1 MNLRALGRSGLL
13 IHPMVFGC
21 AGLGVRTREDL
32 RDAICAAWEAGVIAF
47 DTAEVYG
54 TEGLLADALGAEAR
68 SAVVLDKVAE
78 KNLAP
83 AALIAACERSLV
95 ALRRER
101 VELYQVHWP
110 SGATISGK
118 RKGAVVPLEETL
130 GALDSLRHRGLI
142 GAIGLC
148 NFSVDEV
155 QAALRC
161 TRVESLQ
168 CSYSLLWRQ
177 PQRGLLDLCAREGL
191 AFLAYSPLAQ
201 GLVVRAPPGNL
212 PPWDMRMRHRLA
224 RGSKLAAVREARLE
238 LEALA
243 AEHGTSVAG
252 LAIGW
257 LSYQT
262 GVFPVVGS
270 GSAAHVH
277 ANARSAA
284 EPPSA
289 EVLAKADAMT
299 ARVAALVANEEL
311 QWSPLPGRARKLG
324 WRVSRRLARLV
335 GARR

>member
-32 RDAICAAWEAGVIAF
+32 RDAICAAWEAGVVAF

-161 TRVESLQ
+161 TRVESVQ

-201 GLVVRAPPGNL
+201 GLIVRAPGDL

-224 RGSKLAAVREARLE
+224 RGTNLAAVREARLE

-257 LSYQT
+257 LSYQP

-270 GSAAHVH
+270 GSAAHVRD
-277 ANARSAA
+277 NAHSAA
-284 EPPSA
+284 EPPCT
-289 EVLAKADAMT
+289 EVLAKADALT
-299 ARVAALVANEEL
+299 IRVAALVANEEL
-311 QWSPLPGRARKLG
+311 QWTPPPGRARKLG
-324 WRVSRRLARLV
+324 WRVTRRLARLV
-335 GARR
+335 GARA